1 VTFIVAGAAVPATAG
16 AQAVTYQAGP
26 THDGHARQAGL
37 RPPLGKAWV
46 ARLSGIPS
54 YPVLA
59 EGKVFVT
66 VAMRGFSYPPR
77 AILVALSARDG
88 RRVWQVEL
96 GRAWAASPAYD
107 AGRVFVSVNSTG
119 DEGGGL
125 SAYEAASG
133 RQLWRTEAG
142 SSAGDPPVADGGA
155 VYALMG
161 STWIAA
167 HRQGDG
173 AELWRHSPG
182 NGTNGSVAV
191 TADAVYA
198 ALPCEDTRRL
208 SRGSGAVVWQTPHDC
223 HGGGGSTAVFAGG
236 RLFTREAYP
245 PGEVYDASTG
255 ARLARWPSDHPPAF
269 AGRLGLFPH
278 ARRKNEQGWFGHRLI
293 ARDIGSGRVR
303 WRFEGDGYLDT
314 APLIAG
320 GAAYVGSGSGRVFGV
335 SLRTGR
341 AVWRA
346 SVGRPVHS
354 SAELSGTLGGLAAGG
369 GLLVVPAYGRVV
381 AFR

>member
-1 VTFIVAGAAVPATAG
+1 VTFIVAGAACPAAAG

-37 RPPLGKAWV
+37 RPPLGKAWAARV
-46 ARLSGIPS
+46 AGVPS
-54 YPVLA
+54 YPVIA
-59 EGKVFVT
+59 ENKVFVT
-66 VAMRGFSYPPR
+66 VAMRDFSYPPR
-77 AILVALSARDG
+77 TILLALSARDG

-96 GRAWAASPAYD
+96 GRVWAASPAYD
-107 AGRVFVSVNSTG
+107 AGRVFVSVDDTAG
-119 DEGGGL
+119 PTGGL

-133 RQLWRTEAG
+133 RQLWRAEVG
-142 SSAGDPPVADGGA
+142 SSAGDPPVADGGV
-155 VYALMG
+155 VYAFIG
-161 STWIAA
+161 WIAA
-167 HRQGDG
+167 HRQSDG
-173 AELWRHSPG
+173 AELWQHPTG
-182 NGTNGSVAV
+182 NGTNGSPAV
-191 TADAVYA
+191 TGDAVYA

-208 SRGSGAVVWQTPHDC
+208 SRSSGAVVWQTPRDC

-255 ARLARWPSDHPPAF
+255 ARLARWRSDYPPAF
-269 AGRLGLFPH
+269 AGPLGLFPD
-278 ARRKNEQGWFGHRLI
+278 ARRRNEQGLFGHRLI
-293 ARDIGSGRVR
+293 ARDLGSGRVR
-303 WRFEGDGYLDT
+303 WRFAGDGYLDT
-314 APLIAG
+314 APLIVG
-320 GAAYVGSGSGRVFGV
+320 GVAYVGSGSGRVFGV

-346 SVGRPVHS
+346 SVGTPVHS

-369 GLLVVPAYGRVV
+369 GLLAVPAYGRVV